1 MNEREY
7 VSQDAYSLF
16 HFNTILLSVYQLNGS
31 SIIYTNF
38 LLLNG
43 FRHTE

>member
-1 MNEREY
+1 MKESMYRKMHI
-7 VSQDAYSLF
+7 LF
-16 HFNTILLSVYQLNGS
+16 LIFNTILLSVYQLSSS